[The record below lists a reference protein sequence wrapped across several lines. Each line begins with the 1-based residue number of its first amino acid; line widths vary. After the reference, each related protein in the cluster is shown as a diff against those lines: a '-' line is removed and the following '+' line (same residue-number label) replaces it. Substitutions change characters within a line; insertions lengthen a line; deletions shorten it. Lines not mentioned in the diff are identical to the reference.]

1 MEKEMWK
8 QVDGVEKEEWMRR
21 TAKRRSRGKSFNSF
35 LLKIEVS
42 DEKSQ
47 TQNLQPDRTIHE

>member
-8 QVDGVEKEEWMRR
+8 QVDGVEKEEWMRW

-35 LLKIEVS
+35 LFRIEAS

-47 TQNLQPDRTIHE
+47 TLG